1 MNPIEFDDPSEL
13 IVYALKNNCSR
24 EIYDLLIKAFTD
36 SVKILFS
43 FFLFKFLFISSS
55 MM

>member
-36 SVKILFS
+36 SVKILF
-43 FFLFKFLFISSS
+43 FFNFKSLFISSS